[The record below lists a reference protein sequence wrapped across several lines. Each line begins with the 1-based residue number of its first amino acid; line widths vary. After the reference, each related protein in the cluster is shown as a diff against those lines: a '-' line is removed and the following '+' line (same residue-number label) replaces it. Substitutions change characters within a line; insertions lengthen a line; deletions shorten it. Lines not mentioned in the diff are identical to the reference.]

1 MSNSLRLFTKD
12 DCPYCDALKNK
23 LNTWGVNFDTIN
35 ISEDIESKYFLKEKG
50 HRTVPQIYFN
60 DHHLEHINVEQFTH
74 EDLIHGMRS
83 AWPGMDSGIEDM
95 S

>member
-1 MSNSLRLFTKD
+1 MYTKD
-12 DCPYCDALKNK
+12 NCPYCDALKNK

>member
-1 MSNSLRLFTKD
+1 MSNSLRLYTKD
-12 DCPYCDALKNK
+12 NCPYCDALKNK

>member
-1 MSNSLRLFTKD
+1 MSNSLRLYTKD
-12 DCPYCDALKNK
+12 NCPYCDALKNK
-23 LNTWGVNFDTIN
+23 LNTWGINFDTIN

>member
-1 MSNSLRLFTKD
+1 MSNSLRLYTKD
-12 DCPYCDALKNK
+12 NCPYCDALKNK

-83 AWPGMDSGIEDM
+83 AWPGMDSGVEDM